1 MKNLWLFLILSM
13 ILLPACS
20 KSGEQVASQ
29 KNSHSALAVSD
40 TPVIAENKV
49 AAKTQSAGYMDVAL
63 DDASRAENSFQ
74 AANRKVLRNAEMTL
88 EVPSTVETLHKVSVI
103 AESHGGFVVNS
114 ESKQRE
120 NVEPAKRNVDIRLVI
135 RVPSDQ
141 FGATIDQIRQL
152 ATNLPSESLKSDDV
166 TEEFIDLEAH
176 AKTQKALELQFLEIM
191 KQAKKVEE
199 ALEVQRQLADVRAEI
214 EKIEGRKR
222 FLENRAALST
232 ITVNLQSPVPIVV
245 SSTGF
250 GRSIRDAASDS
261 VDVATA
267 LILFFVKSVIVMLPV
282 LVLVIL
288 PLGLVFRFLARR
300 VKRIRLAQALAT
312 PTSN

>member
-1 MKNLWLFLILSM
+1 MKNLWLFPILSM

-20 KSGEQVASQ
+20 KSDEQVALQ
-29 KNSHSALAVSD
+29 KNSPAARAVSD
-40 TPVIAENKV
+40 TPIMAENRA

-88 EVPSTVETLHKVSVI
+88 EVSSTVETQHKVSVI

-120 NVEPAKRNVDIRLVI
+120 NVEPAKRNVDIKLVI

-141 FGATIDQIRQL
+141 FGTTIDQIRQL

-214 EKIEGRKR
+214 ERIEGRKR

-232 ITVNLQSPVPIVV
+232 ITVNLQSPTPIVV

-261 VDVATA
+261 VEVATG
-267 LILFFVKSVIVMLPV
+267 LILFIVRSVIVMLPV
-282 LVLVIL
+282 VVLVIL

-300 VKRIRLAQALAT
+300 AKRIRLAQALAT

>member
-1 MKNLWLFLILSM
+1 MKNILLTLILSV
-13 ILLPACS
+13 LFLPACS
-20 KSGEQVASQ
+20 KSQDARFAE
-29 KNSHSALAVSD
+29 NPALA
-40 TPVIAENKV
+40 TQAAKV
-49 AAKTQSAGYMDVAL
+49 TEQLTNSAAAKTQGSGYMNVSL
-63 DDASRAENSFQ
+63 DDASRAENSLQ
-74 AANRKVLRNAEMTL
+74 AANRRVLRNAEMTL
-88 EVPSTVETLHKVSVI
+88 EVPSTIETQHKVSVI

-114 ESKQRE
+114 ESRQRE
-120 NVEPAKRNVDIRLVI
+120 NVEPAKRTVDIKLVV

-152 ATNLPSESLKSDDV
+152 AVNLPTESLKSDDV

-214 EKIEGRKR
+214 ERIEGRKR

-232 ITVNLQSPVPIVV
+232 ITVNLQSPTPIVV

-261 VDVATA
+261 LDVATG
-267 LILFFVKSVIVMLPV
+267 LVLFFVRSVIVMLPV
-282 LVLVIL
+282 VVLVIL
-288 PLGLVFRFLARR
+288 PLALVFRFLVRR
-300 VKRIRLAQALAT
+300 AKRMRLAQALAT

>member
-1 MKNLWLFLILSM
+1 MKNISLTLILSV
-13 ILLPACS
+13 LFLPACS
-20 KSGEQVASQ
+20 KSQDARLAE
-29 KNSHSALAVSD
+29 NPALATQSAKVSEQ
-40 TPVIAENKV
+40 AMNSV
-49 AAKTQSAGYMDVAL
+49 AAKTQGSGYMNVSL
-63 DDASRAENSFQ
+63 DDASRAENSLQ
-74 AANRKVLRNAEMTL
+74 AANRRVLRNAEMTL
-88 EVPSTVETLHKVSVI
+88 EVPSTIETQHTVSVI

-114 ESKQRE
+114 ESRQRE
-120 NVEPAKRNVDIRLVI
+120 NVEPAKRTVDIKLVV

-152 ATNLPSESLKSDDV
+152 AVNLPTESLKSDDV

-214 EKIEGRKR
+214 ERIEGRKR

-232 ITVNLQSPVPIVV
+232 ITVNLQSPTPIVV

-261 VDVATA
+261 LDVATG
-267 LILFFVKSVIVMLPV
+267 LVLFFVRSVIVMLPV
-282 LVLVIL
+282 VVLVIL
-288 PLGLVFRFLARR
+288 PLALVFRFLVRR
-300 VKRIRLAQALAT
+300 AKRMRLAQALAT